1 MYVEKFMIHGKKMST
16 QRAMDFIKTEYKL
29 KVKIKEQMSTFYIF
43 WNNNLWLSEDYWVLN
58 ES

>member
-1 MYVEKFMIHGKKMST
+1 MYVEKFMMYGKKMST
-16 QRAMDFIKTEYKL
+16 QRAMDFIKTEYKH

-43 WNNNLWLSEDYWVLN
+43 WNNNLRLSEDYWVLN

>member
-1 MYVEKFMIHGKKMST
+1 MYTEKFMIHAEKMST

-43 WNNNLWLSEDYWVLN
+43 
-58 ES
+58 

>member
-43 WNNNLWLSEDYWVLN
+43 
-58 ES
+58 